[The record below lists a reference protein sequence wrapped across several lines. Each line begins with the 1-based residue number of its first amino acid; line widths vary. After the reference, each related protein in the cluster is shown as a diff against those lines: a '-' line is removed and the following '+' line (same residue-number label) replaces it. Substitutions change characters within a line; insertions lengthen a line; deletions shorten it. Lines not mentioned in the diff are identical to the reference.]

1 MFLFSFVISSP
12 YDALYCNN
20 RALLAPSAVG
30 KSTAQKADTA
40 VKSQP
45 AALEPSASDAN
56 LEQMV
61 AVSKP
66 PAATTRR
73 SARSA
78 SPAVKLAGSE
88 LVGLGCNVW

>member
-1 MFLFSFVISSP
+1 MLISFVNSSP
-12 YDALYCNN
+12 YDTLHCNN
-20 RALLAPSAVG
+20 RALQAPSADSN
-30 KSTAQKADTA
+30 STAQKAHTA

-45 AALEPSASDAN
+45 AASEPSASNAKQ
-56 LEQMV
+56 EQMV

-73 SARSA
+73 STRSA

>member
-1 MFLFSFVISSP
+1 LLISLVISSP
-12 YDALYCNN
+12 YDTLHFNN
-20 RALLAPSAVG
+20 RALQAPSADSN
-30 KSTAQKADTA
+30 STAQKARTA

-45 AALEPSASDAN
+45 AASEPSASNAKQ
-56 LEQMV
+56 EQIV

-66 PAATTRR
+66 PAAATRR
-73 SARSA
+73 STRSA